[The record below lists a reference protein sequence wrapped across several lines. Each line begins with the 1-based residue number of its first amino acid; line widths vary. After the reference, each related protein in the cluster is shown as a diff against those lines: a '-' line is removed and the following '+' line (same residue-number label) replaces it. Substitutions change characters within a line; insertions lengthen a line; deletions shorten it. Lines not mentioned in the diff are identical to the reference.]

1 MKLVFLGPPGAGKG
15 TQAIRVSEKLG
26 IPHISTGDMLR
37 SAVRLGTP
45 AGTKA
50 KQYMDGGQLVPD
62 AVVVELVKERL
73 ANVDCANG
81 FLLDGF
87 PRSVEQAETLD
98 SFAKLDAVVNLDV
111 KDEQLIDRLTGRRV
125 CPDCGGT
132 YHVSA
137 LNGATACPGCGKPL
151 IQRLDDQPD
160 TIANRLKVY
169 HEQTSPLISYYCE
182 KGLLRTIDGAQA
194 PEAVLAD
201 ILAVLE

>member
-26 IPHISTGDMLR
+26 VPHISTGDMLR

-50 KQYMDGGQLVPD
+50 KQYMDAGQLVPD
-62 AVVVELVKERL
+62 TVVVELVKERL
-73 ANVDCANG
+73 GNADCTKG

-98 SFAKLDAVVNLDV
+98 SFADLDAVVNLDV
-111 KDEQLIDRLTGRRV
+111 EDAKLIDRLTGRRV
-125 CPDCGGT
+125 CTDCGGT
-132 YHVSA
+132 YHVNT
-137 LNGATACPGCGKPL
+137 LNGATDCPNCGKPL
-151 IQRLDDQPD
+151 VQRADDQLK
-160 TIANRLKVY
+160 TISNRLKVY
-169 HEQTSPLISYYCE
+169 HEQTSPLIDYYAG
-182 KGLLRTIDGAQA
+182 KGLLKTIDGAQA
-194 PEAVLAD
+194 AEAVLAD